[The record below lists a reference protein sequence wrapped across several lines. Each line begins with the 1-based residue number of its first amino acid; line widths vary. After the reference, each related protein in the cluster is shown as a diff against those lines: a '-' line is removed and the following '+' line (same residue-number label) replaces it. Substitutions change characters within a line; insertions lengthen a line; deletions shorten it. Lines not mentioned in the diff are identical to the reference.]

1 MLLIILKRLD
11 ILYLLLLRL
20 NLNLKLVILSEMLTN
35 VTISLKDTLL
45 IGIEKYLKINEVLKN
60 QPPTYRIEDING
72 KIIGGKIHE
81 QEILKS
87 EFDFDSN
94 IKVLESLNIDL
105 RS

>member
-11 ILYLLLLRL
+11 IFYLLPLRL
-20 NLNLKLVILSEMLTN
+20 NPNLKLVILSEKLTN

-45 IGIEKYLKINEVLKN
+45 IGIEKYLKNNEVLKN

-72 KIIGGKIHE
+72 KIIRGKLHE